1 MGLFDSILEKLGLKK
16 NAEAAKP
23 PAQSPRASGSGAQN
37 FYTPGAKEAANQPA
51 PSRPVQPGGGAI
63 AVVDV
68 VGKLEGMA
76 KKYPMK
82 LNWKESINDLLVL
95 LDLPHGANDL
105 KELAVELKCPANI
118 VDDSFKRN
126 MWLHK
131 AVLKAIADNGGNIPK
146 NLLD

>member
-16 NAEAAKP
+16 AEPPKPAA
-23 PAQSPRASGSGAQN
+23 PATPRPTGGH
-37 FYTPGAKEAANQPA
+37 YTPTTTNTATPASVAAAAAARPA
-51 PSRPVQPGGGAI
+51 PMSA
-63 AVVDV
+63 VDV

-76 KKYPMK
+76 KKNPMK
-82 LNWKESINDLLVL
+82 LNWKESIVDLLVVL
-95 LDLPHGANDL
+95 ELPHGADDL
-105 KELAVELKCPANI
+105 KELAVELRCPANI

-146 NLLD
+146 HMLD

>member
-1 MGLFDSILEKLGLKK
+1 MGLFDNILEKLGIKK
-16 NAEAAKP
+16 KAVAPPSTGTAAGRVP
-23 PAQSPRASGSGAQN
+23 QAGPTGG
-37 FYTPGAKEAANQPA
+37 YTPP
-51 PSRPVQPGGGAI
+51 PSRAPVPA
-63 AVVDV
+63 AAAAAVPVVDV
-68 VGKLEGMA
+68 VSKLEGMA

-95 LDLPHGANDL
+95 LDLPHSSNDL

>member
-1 MGLFDSILEKLGLKK
+1 MGLFDSILQKLGLKK
-16 NAEAAKP
+16 TEAAKP
-23 PAQSPRASGSGAQN
+23 AAPASPRATGTG
-37 FYTPGAKEAANQPA
+37 YTPSAGSTAAGKTPFAPA
-51 PSRPVQPGGGAI
+51 PIQ
-63 AVVDV
+63 VVDV

-76 KKYPMK
+76 KKFPMK

>member
-16 NAEAAKP
+16 AEPPKPAA
-23 PAQSPRASGSGAQN
+23 PATPRPTGGH
-37 FYTPGAKEAANQPA
+37 YTPTTTNTATPA
-51 PSRPVQPGGGAI
+51 PMSA
-63 AVVDV
+63 VDV

-76 KKYPMK
+76 KKNPMK
-82 LNWKESINDLLVL
+82 LNWKESIVDLLVVL
-95 LDLPHGANDL
+95 ELPHGADDL
-105 KELAVELKCPANI
+105 KELAVELRCPANI

-146 NLLD
+146 HMLD

>member
-1 MGLFDSILEKLGLKK
+1 MGLFDSILEKLGIKK
-16 NAEAAKP
+16 SAAAA
-23 PAQSPRASGSGAQN
+23 PAAPASPRASGTSAQY
-37 FYTPGAKEAANQPA
+37 YTPGTKATDNQPA
-51 PSRPVQPGGGAI
+51 PQRPIQPGGGAV

-68 VGKLEGMA
+68 VSKLDGMA
-76 KKYPMK
+76 KKYPIK

>member
-1 MGLFDSILEKLGLKK
+1 MSLFDDILDKLGIKK
-16 NAEAAKP
+16 KPAVVTP
-23 PAQSPRASGSGAQN
+23 PAPASPRTTGTGAQN
-37 FYTPGAKEAANQPA
+37 YYTPSAGSTAAGSAPSAPA
-51 PSRPVQPGGGAI
+51 PIQ
-63 AVVDV
+63 VVDV
-68 VGKLEGMA
+68 VSKLEGMA

-82 LNWKESINDLLVL
+82 LNWKESIVDLLVL

-118 VDDSFKRN
+118 IDDSFKRN